1 MLENISLNFSDTGFC
16 NCTKR
21 GEGLFEIG
29 KNRKKKS
36 TSPHIYFSCFENFV
50 THAVF
55 PEHPISCHMVTLDTL
70 LKVSRSRKLFEYV

>member
-29 KNRKKKS
+29 KNRKKNLLLP
-36 TSPHIYFSCFENFV
+36 TSILV
-50 THAVF
+50 VLR
-55 PEHPISCHMVTLDTL
+55 TL
-70 LKVSRSRKLFEYV
+70 